1 MEHQMNKKLI
11 VPVVMQEIDQI
22 ALSDFIVNPLEK
34 EIKNFRFYN
43 FVIYIRYKTNNL
55 EIVYLSS
62 LKNEYFYNPKNDIK
76 IKLSDII
83 KFQIPSLKNRRN
95 Y

>member
-1 MEHQMNKKLI
+1 MNKKII

-22 ALSDFIVNPLEK
+22 ALVDFMVNPEEK
-34 EIKNFRFYN
+34 EIKNFEFYN

-62 LKNEYFYNPKNDIK
+62 LKNEYFYNPKTDIK
-76 IKLSDII
+76 IKLLDII
-83 KFQIPSLKNRRN
+83 KFQTPSLKNGGKVKN
-95 Y
+95 S